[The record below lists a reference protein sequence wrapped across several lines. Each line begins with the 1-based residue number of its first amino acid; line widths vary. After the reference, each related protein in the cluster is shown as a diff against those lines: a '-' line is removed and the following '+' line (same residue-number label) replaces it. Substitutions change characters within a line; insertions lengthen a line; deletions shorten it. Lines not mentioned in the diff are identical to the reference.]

1 MVIVFLFA
9 MACGGAEQQT
19 PAAMKE
25 TPKEVVKEASKEVPK
40 EVVKEAFLR
49 KCPKRW

>member
-1 MVIVFLFA
+1 MKYQWPKHFNKLVLTPMVIVFLFA

-25 TPKEVVKEASKEVPK
+25 TPKEVVKEA
-40 EVVKEAFLR
+40 
-49 KCPKRW
+49 